1 METTASPGPTAG
13 EPPTAGPAD
22 GERSTH
28 GPTTTAPAPTPPP
41 DPARTLLD
49 LRRRGRLAAEYP
61 AVRGLLDGADA
72 RLTAHAGRILAGLD
86 PDEVLAAH
94 PATTA
99 LTVAVVGHG
108 TLGPLLGP
116 LTGELA
122 RHGLLLRPYQGA
134 FDSWVFELSDPGSA
148 LYAADPDLALCLLDP
163 AVVFDEVPLPW
174 RPEDAARV
182 LDAKTALIEKLAAR
196 FADTS
201 RGVLVL
207 NTLPLPRRHTA
218 QLVDHRSRAALG
230 ALWREANAR
239 LLRIGEENASVVV
252 LDLDPLL
259 AEGVPATDPRLDV
272 YAKAHLSEP
281 LLAAYA
287 REAGHLARHVAGL
300 TRKVLVLDLDQT
312 LWGGILGDDGPEG
325 IELAGGYR
333 GEAFRAFQRVVKQIG
348 SQGVLLAAVS
358 KNDREP
364 VLGVLRDHP
373 DSTLREEDFVR
384 VTADWRPK
392 SDSIRA
398 LAEALNLGTSG
409 FVFVDDSPFERGLVR
424 RELPEVAVVAV
435 DEEPALHIE
444 RLLADGWFDV
454 RRLTGEDRARTEL
467 YRGEVARS
475 DFLQGFDSL
484 ADYLTELGVRVR
496 LRPVAPEEL
505 PRVSQLTLR
514 TNQFNLTTHRL
525 QPAEV
530 AAYAAAEGSGVLTVR
545 SADRFGDNGLVGA
558 VFVERRGG
566 ALRIDNFLLSCRVF
580 SRGIEQA
587 VLSAVLGLA
596 ADAGLREVTGHYRPT
611 PRNGTVKDLFPR
623 YGFGGGLPTDDGLA
637 FRHDLGTALHPPGHL
652 RLDADLAGLLEGP
665 HA

>member
-1 METTASPGPTAG
+1 METTA
-13 EPPTAGPAD
+13 AD
-22 GERSTH
+22 
-28 GPTTTAPAPTPPP
+28 PAPA
-41 DPARTLLD
+41 LLD

-61 AVRGLLDGADA
+61 AVRALLAEADTS
-72 RLTAHAGRILAGLD
+72 RTAHAGRILAGLD
-86 PDEVLAAH
+86 PAEVLAAH
-94 PATTA
+94 PGTPA
-99 LTVAVVGHG
+99 LTVAVLGHG
-108 TLGPLLGP
+108 TVGPLVAP

-122 RHGLLLRPYQGA
+122 RHGLLLRPYVGS
-134 FDSWVFELSDPGSA
+134 FDSWVFELSDPGSP
-148 LYAADPDLALCLLDP
+148 LYAADPDLTLCLLDP

-182 LDAKTALIEKLAAR
+182 LDGKVELIAGLAAR
-196 FADTS
+196 FAATA

-207 NTLPLPRRHTA
+207 NTLPLPRRWTH
-218 QLVDHRSRAALG
+218 QLVDHQSRARLG

-239 LLRIGEENASVVV
+239 LLRLGEENAAVVV
-252 LDLDPLL
+252 VDLDPLL
-259 AEGVPATDPRLDV
+259 AEGVPVTDPRLDA

-287 REAGHLARHVAGL
+287 REAGHLARHLAGL

-312 LWGGILGDDGPEG
+312 VWGGILGDDGPEG
-325 IELAGGYR
+325 VEAGGTPR
-333 GEAFRAFQRVVKQIG
+333 GEAFRGFQRVVKQLG

-364 VLGVLRDHP
+364 VLSVLRDHP
-373 DSTLREEDFVR
+373 EMTLREPDFVR

-392 SDSIRA
+392 PAGLTD

-435 DEEPALHIE
+435 DEEPALHVE
-444 RLLADGWFDV
+444 RLLSDGWFDV
-454 RRLTGEDRARTEL
+454 RRLTGEDRRRTEL

-484 ADYLTELGVRVR
+484 ADYLNELDVTVR
-496 LRPVAPEEL
+496 LRPLAAEEL

-514 TNQFNLTTHRL
+514 TNQFNLTTRRL

-530 AAYAAAEGSGVLTVR
+530 AAFAAAEGTGVLTVR

-558 VFVERRGG
+558 VFLAREGG

-596 ADAGLREVTGHYRPT
+596 AGGGLREVTGHYRPS
-611 PRNGTVKDLFPR
+611 PRNGTVKDLLPR
-623 YGFGGGLPTDDGLA
+623 YGFVPADGPAPPDGSLA
-637 FRHDLGTALHPPGHL
+637 FRHDLGTELPPPGHL
-652 RLDADLAGLLEGP
+652 RLDAELAGLLEGHP
-665 HA
+665 V